1 MAQRERCWFVA
12 FLLLVLAPPI
22 GAGDTAVF
30 KGGDYEF
37 VALARLAVFP
47 PDLAQ
52 NGVASPGAP
61 PPGIEFAAVRLKA
74 SLIPSADT
82 PKPDDAV
89 LMADTGPL
97 ECKLVNITC
106 KGEGC
111 RLTLVFYAPMK
122 AELRQLELGGTP
134 IRLRSE

>member
-1 MAQRERCWFVA
+1 MAF
-12 FLLLVLAPPI
+12 FLLVLAPPV
-22 GAGDTAVF
+22 GAGDTVVF

-52 NGVASPGAP
+52 DRVASPGAP
-61 PPGIEFAAVRLKA
+61 APGFEFAAVRLKA

-82 PKPDDAV
+82 PQPDDAV

-97 ECKLVNITC
+97 KCKLVNITC
-106 KGEGC
+106 RGEGC
-111 RLTLVFYAPMK
+111 RLTLVFYAPIR

-134 IRLRSE
+134 IRLHSE